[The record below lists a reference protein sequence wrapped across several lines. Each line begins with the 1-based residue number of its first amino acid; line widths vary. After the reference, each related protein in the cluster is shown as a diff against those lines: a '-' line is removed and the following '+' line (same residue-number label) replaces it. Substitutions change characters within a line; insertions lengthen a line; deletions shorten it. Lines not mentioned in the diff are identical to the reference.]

1 MSESHT
7 DHLDPLGHPDGP
19 GHADP
24 ERVAEDLVVLAE
36 VVETG
41 IEIDGQVTQI
51 ATSTWAIYGR
61 STYDGEVIV
70 GEYQDVEEATEVLLA
85 APRPDPEPG
94 FEPRHD
100 TP

>member
-7 DHLDPLGHPDGP
+7 GPTDPLGRSDGP

-24 ERVAEDLVVLAE
+24 ERVAEDLVLLAE

-51 ATSTWAIYGR
+51 ATSTWAIYGH
-61 STYDGEVIV
+61 SSYDGEVIV
-70 GEYQDVEEATEVLLA
+70 GEYQDVEEATEVLLE
-85 APRPDPEPG
+85 APRPDPEPRLDA
-94 FEPRHD
+94 P
-100 TP
+100 